1 MYTFR
6 QIVSSISC
14 QSVVGFLNFFILWFA
29 LLDSSFCLLGC
40 GSFHFV
46 PCIPPFL
53 GALICF
59 MIGRV
64 SSFLSSC
71 QACNQIWL
79 KPSFGW
85 WPTHIPVALEF
96 KDDL

>member
-1 MYTFR
+1 MWVLPF
-6 QIVSSISC
+6 
-14 QSVVGFLNFFILWFA
+14 
-29 LLDSSFCLLGC
+29 
-40 GSFHFV
+40 FV

-64 SSFLSSC
+64 SSFLFSC

-85 WPTHIPVALEF
+85 WPTHIPHEFEGKKKNNTLNHQACIKVAKELKYVESI
-96 KDDL
+96 